1 MVLAPCVPPSCHPVS
16 SLLHGHVTREV
27 SATKAAVVQPPTL
40 PGLSLRPVLSA
51 CLPRLL
57 LLSAH
62 HFLTCSRKSSPRSSH
77 PVTQPPRQS
86 HLIFLPMRLCLFL
99 FSCSVILGSLI
110 PTPRWHAPLQVEFL
124 TMRLSPP
131 YSTPCFYL
139 SLWGLALVSV
149 EWLPPSTSRAD
160 VLAPRLEPA
169 VKQKVR
175 RCLLHTKFTGPE
187 RRRHWPSQL
196 APLLTSG
203 SFKDASM
210 CSFTEAQAFDHLW
223 HLGPCPHDWKVHR
236 AFQFYLNHNAYCKS
250 S

>member
-1 MVLAPCVPPSCHPVS
+1 MPITS
-16 SLLHGHVTREV
+16 SPAG
-27 SATKAAVVQPPTL
+27 
-40 PGLSLRPVLSA
+40 
-51 CLPRLL
+51 
-57 LLSAH
+57 
-62 HFLTCSRKSSPRSSH
+62 RKSSPRSSH
-77 PVTQPPRQS
+77 PVTRPPRQS
-86 HLIFLPMRLCLFL
+86 HLIFLPMRLRLFL

-110 PTPRWHAPLQVEFL
+110 PTPADTHLS
-124 TMRLSPP
+124 RLSFSLCVSPLRTLPP
-131 YSTPCFYL
+131 RFYL

-175 RCLLHTKFTGPE
+175 RCLLRTKFTGPE

-210 CSFTEAQAFDHLW
+210 CSFTEAQAFDHL
-223 HLGPCPHDWKVHR
+223 
-236 AFQFYLNHNAYCKS
+236 
-250 S
+250 